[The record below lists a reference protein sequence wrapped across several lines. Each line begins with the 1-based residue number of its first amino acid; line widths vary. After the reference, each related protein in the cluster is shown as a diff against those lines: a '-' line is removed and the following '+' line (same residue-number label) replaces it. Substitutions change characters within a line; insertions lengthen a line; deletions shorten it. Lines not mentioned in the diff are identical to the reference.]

1 MNKTTLIRPVLLIA
15 GASLLMT
22 GCVVREEVRY
32 RNPPPAVIAEPGE
45 VVVTEPPPAPQ
56 VDVEVVQPGP
66 GFFWIPG
73 AYFWVGGRWEWRG
86 GHWDRPPRPGVRWY
100 GPHYVYRGGRHI
112 WVRGGWR

>member
-1 MNKTTLIRPVLLIA
+1 MKKITCIRPVFLIA

-45 VVVTEPPPAPQ
+45 VVVTEPPPARQ

-73 AYFWVGGRWEWRG
+73 AYFWVGGRWEWRRGEG
-86 GHWDRPPRPGVRWY
+86 GFGVRERRAECA
-100 GPHYVYRGGRHI
+100 GH
-112 WVRGGWR
+112 